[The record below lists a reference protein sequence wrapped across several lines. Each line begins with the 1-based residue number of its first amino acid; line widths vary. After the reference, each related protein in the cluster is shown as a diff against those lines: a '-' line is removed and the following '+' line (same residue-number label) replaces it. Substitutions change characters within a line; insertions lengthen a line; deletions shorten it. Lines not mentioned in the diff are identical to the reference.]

1 MTMSKTILA
10 SLATALLLTACF
22 AGPSANKAEDAML
35 VFVKANGSDDARL
48 TKFAIGKCEKGDG
61 GYNCPVQARVLAMNG
76 RFDEDFNGV
85 FTFAEVDGNYRV
97 VGVVSRTL

>member
-1 MTMSKTILA
+1 MPKTLLA
-10 SLATALLLTACF
+10 SLAAALLLTACS

-48 TKFAIGKCEKGDG
+48 TKFTVGKCEKGDG
-61 GYNCPVQARVLAMNG
+61 GYNCPVQARVPAING

-85 FTFAEVDGNYRV
+85 FTFAEVGGAWKV
-97 VGVVSRTL
+97 IGVVSRTL

>member
-1 MTMSKTILA
+1 
-10 SLATALLLTACF
+10 
-22 AGPSANKAEDAML
+22 ML

-48 TKFAIGKCEKGDG
+48 TKFAIDKCEKGDG
-61 GYNCPVQARVLAMNG
+61 GYNWPVKARVLAMNG

-85 FTFAEVDGNYRV
+85 FTFAEVDGNYQV

>member
-1 MTMSKTILA
+1 
-10 SLATALLLTACF
+10 
-22 AGPSANKAEDAML
+22 ML

-48 TKFAIGKCEKGDG
+48 TKFSLGKCEQGDG

-85 FTFAEVDGNYRV
+85 FTFAEVGGAWKV
-97 VGVVSRTL
+97 IGVVSRTL